1 MFLNPFFIGKKKEVY
16 TPRTFAH
23 PLTRTSAQPEKSWSL
38 KSLPALFPITAAKMF
53 PTTAANYVPIANAI
67 MFPITAATYV
77 SIVAIAYDLTSTAA
91 TASNSNYHCC
101 EWSDFVCT
109 WS

>member
-38 KSLPALFPITAAKMF
+38 KSLPALFPITATNYVPITTPKMF
-53 PTTAANYVPIANAI
+53 PITAANYVPMANAI
-67 MFPITAATYV
+67 MFPITAAIYV
-77 SIVAIAYDLTSTAA
+77 SIVAIAYDSTSTAA
-91 TASNSNYHCC
+91 TASNSNYHYC
-101 EWSDFVCT
+101 E
-109 WS
+109 

>member
-1 MFLNPFFIGKKKEVY
+1 
-16 TPRTFAH
+16 
-23 PLTRTSAQPEKSWSL
+23 
-38 KSLPALFPITAAKMF
+38 MF

-91 TASNSNYHCC
+91 TASNSNYHYC
-101 EWSDFVCT
+101 E
-109 WS
+109 